1 MENFQSLPFL
11 TQLLNQRYEKNV
23 TIPATI
29 IPARYGIN
37 ILVSSVVFAKSLTPK
52 IIVPTLTGKY
62 NMNVYFRAVSL
73 FKLQSRQ
80 ATKTVP
86 LRDIPGT
93 IVTA

>member
-1 MENFQSLPFL
+1 MP
-11 TQLLNQRYEKNV
+11 K
-23 TIPATI
+23 
-29 IPARYGIN
+29 RYGTN
-37 ILVSSVVFAKSLTPK
+37 ILVSSCVSNKSLTPK

-73 FKLQSRQ
+73 FKLQSKQ

>member
-23 TIPATI
+23 TIPAAI
-29 IPARYGIN
+29 IPAKYGIN
-37 ILVSSVVFAKSLTPK
+37 ILVSSVVLAKSLTPK

-73 FKLQSRQ
+73 FKLHKRH